1 MSKGKHGFLWWTFV
15 GWWWWPCRALAW
27 DLPRAIVRGI
37 KRLAAQEPPAVPV
50 EAQAVPVEAQAVPV
64 EAPAEQKE
72 EAKNWAKRDQF
83 KIYKVAGTSYRLDSL
98 MELAEENEEYSYGK
112 ERLIEEELTYRR
124 VWKYEFYTGAAELVP
139 EPDNSY
145 DPNAIKVT
153 LSGRHVGYIKAGS
166 CAHLL
171 KLLREGRIGKLYADA
186 GGGPYKY
193 VSCTDYTEDGD
204 EIYEMEQGE
213 TPYYVRL
220 EVEER

>member
-1 MSKGKHGFLWWTFV
+1 MSKGKHGFLWWTFI

-27 DLPRAIVRGI
+27 DLPRAIVLGI

-50 EAQAVPVEAQAVPV
+50 EAQAVP
-64 EAPAEQKE
+64 AEPKE

-139 EPDNSY
+139 EPDNPY

-171 KLLREGRIGKLYADA
+171 RLIREERIGKLYADA

-193 VSCTDYTEDGD
+193 VSCTDYTEGGD
-204 EIYEMEQGE
+204 EVYEMEQGE